1 MNANALAFRATLH
14 CLTGC
19 AIGEVSGMAIGT
31 AAGLD
36 NVTTI
41 VLAVALAFVFGYLL
55 TMWPLLRAGTPF
67 GAALR
72 TALAGDTVS
81 IVIMEGIDNAF
92 VAAVPGAMDTHLSD
106 PLFWGAIALGF
117 VIAFPFAYL
126 ANRWMIARGGG
137 HAHGAHH

>member
-1 MNANALAFRATLH
+1 MSTNALAFRATLH

-36 NVTTI
+36 NVTTV
-41 VLAVALAFVFGYLL
+41 VLAVTLAFVFGYLL
-55 TMWPLLRAGTPF
+55 TMWPLLRAGTAFAP
-67 GAALR
+67 ALR

-81 IVIMEGIDNAF
+81 IVIMETIDNAF
-92 VAAVPGAMDTHLSD
+92 VAAVPGAMDAHLAD

-126 ANRWMIARGGG
+126 ANRWMIARGAG